1 MADYISAADI
11 EKFGYCPLSW
21 FLSWKES
28 AESDSHQLEGQ
39 MAHEKI
45 ARNVDRA
52 KGLELNAVVS
62 QKLVI
67 IYAIIATI
75 VATLGISLLP
85 FGNKPNISHIMIVIS
100 LIWILAALFFLNISY
115 RTPMK
120 DNIVQYEKIILIFA
134 IVATLAAAYS
144 VLFTK
149 IDENLALVLVTLSL
163 LWLIAASYF
172 LNRTLTFSFAA
183 KKLKDELN
191 IEGEIKYVD
200 MGDSD
205 LMISKEHGISGRPD
219 YVLVVEGYHI
229 PVEEKTGRSPRGPLF
244 SHILQVA
251 AYCLLLQE
259 SSGRR
264 VPYGILKYGPNQQ
277 HIIEFD
283 DSLRKILLEKVQE
296 MRSIIDGKPAHRNH
310 GRVKK
315 CANCS
320 RRQICPESLA

>member
-1 MADYISAADI
+1 MVDYISAADI

-21 FLSWKES
+21 FLSWKETT
-28 AESDSHQLEGQ
+28 ESDSQQLKGQ
-39 MAHEKI
+39 KAHENI
-45 ARNVDRA
+45 TRNVNKA
-52 KGLELNAVVS
+52 KGLELKAVIS

-75 VATLGISLLP
+75 VATVGISLLP
-85 FGNKPNISHIMIVIS
+85 FENKPNISHIMIVVS
-100 LIWILAALFFLNISY
+100 LIWILAALFFLNLSY
-115 RTPMK
+115 RTPVK
-120 DNIVQYEKIILIFA
+120 DNIIQYEKIVLIFA
-134 IVATLAAAYS
+134 IVATLVAAYS
-144 VLFTK
+144 VLFTE
-149 IDENLALVLVTLSL
+149 INEDLALVMMILSL
-163 LWLIAASYF
+163 VWLMAASFF

-205 LMISKEHGISGRPD
+205 LMRSEEHGISGRPD
-219 YVLVVEGYHI
+219 YVLVVEGYQI

-251 AYCLLLQE
+251 AYCLLLEE
-259 SSGRR
+259 STGRH

-283 DSLRKILLEKVQE
+283 DTLRRMLLEKVLE
-296 MRSIIDGKPAHRNH
+296 MRSVIDGKPVHRNH
-310 GRVKK
+310 KRVNK
-315 CANCS
+315 CTNCS
-320 RRQICPESLA
+320 RQQICPESLA